1 MGIVYSSQKPDFV
14 FFLWQNWVFGHF
26 EPYITA
32 EKTLGEAMKCFE
44 ALVLVIDITNNALL
58 PYQVT
63 HGDCLLFP
71 KTRFCLYPMAKMTK
85 VGFGPNLALFHSQKD
100 PWRGHET
107 SRGLSA
113 CDRHDKQCTASMSRH
128 SWELLTH
135 NSPWALLLQY

>member
-1 MGIVYSSQKPDFV
+1 
-14 FFLWQNWVFGHF
+14 
-26 EPYITA
+26 
-32 EKTLGEAMKCFE
+32 MKHFE
-44 ALVLVIDITNNALL
+44 ALVLVIDITNNAQL

-85 VGFGPNLALFHSQKD
+85 VGFGPNLALFNSQKD

-128 SWELLTH
+128 SWELLTLPENPTLSSSH
-135 NSPWALLLQY
+135 GKKGETGFLVNFSPISQPKRPLERP